1 MWDFSVSK
9 AFGAMVRTAPYL
21 IVRML
26 VYFGIA
32 LLYII
37 ATGGGGAIGHG
48 FTSFGDGDGA
58 GAFYGALV
66 GFGGASGFLYWA
78 REYILYLV
86 KAGHIAV
93 LTKIYDGEELPGG
106 RGQVDYGI
114 DIVKSNFK
122 EASILFGVDQLIKGV
137 LKIITG
143 TINKISMILPIPG
156 LQNLTKIVGSILTL
170 SLTYVDE
177 IILAYHFRSGSDNAW
192 ESAKDGLILYAQN
205 YGKMAKNAVWLW
217 LLMWILTIVIFA
229 FLLLPSL
236 AIIRAFPGDI
246 GGWAFVLSFLVA
258 WSFKAALLEPI
269 AIYALMQVYFKTIE
283 GQSPDAVWEERLEK
297 ASAKFRELKDKAA
310 GYISSKMP
318 GGGSRDSTAAHEAP
332 APE

>member
-1 MWDFSVSK
+1 MWDFSISK
-9 AFGAMVRTAPYL
+9 AFAAMARTAPYL
-21 IVRML
+21 IVRVL

-37 ATGGGGAIGHG
+37 ATGGGGAIGYG

-58 GAFYGALV
+58 GAFWGAMI

-93 LTKIYDGEELPGG
+93 LTKIYDGEKLPGG
-106 RGQVDYGI
+106 RGQVDYGVE
-114 DIVKSNFK
+114 IVKSNFK
-122 EASILFGVDQLIKGV
+122 EASVLFGVDQLIKGV

-156 LQNLTKIVGSILTL
+156 LQNLTKIIGSILTM

-177 IILAYHFRSGSDNAW
+177 IILAHHFRSGTDNAW
-192 ESAKDGLILYAQN
+192 ESAKNGLILYAQN
-205 YGKMAKNAVWLW
+205 YGKMVKNAIWLW
-217 LLMWILTIVIFA
+217 VLMWILTIVIFA

-246 GGWAFVLSFLVA
+246 GGWAFVLSFLIA
-258 WSFKAALLEPI
+258 WSVKAALLEPI
-269 AIYALMQVYFKTIE
+269 AIYSLMQVYFKTIE
-283 GQSPDAVWEERLEK
+283 GQEPDAVWEERLDK
-297 ASAKFRELKDKAA
+297 ASVKFRELKDKATSFV
-310 GYISSKMP
+310 SSKMP
-318 GGGSRDSTAAHEAP
+318 GKDSEEAAS
-332 APE
+332 

>member
-1 MWDFSVSK
+1 MSAMWDFSISK
-9 AFGAMVRTAPYL
+9 AFAAMARTLPYL
-21 IVRML
+21 IVR
-26 VYFGIA
+26 VIIYFGIA

-37 ATGGGGAIGHG
+37 ATGGGGAIGYG

-58 GAFYGALV
+58 GAFWGALI

-93 LTKIYDGEELPGG
+93 LTKFYDGEELPGG
-106 RGQVDYGI
+106 RGQVDYGVE
-114 DIVKSNFK
+114 IVKSNFK
-122 EASILFGVDQLIKGV
+122 EASVLFGVDQLIKGV

-143 TINKISMILPIPG
+143 TINKISMVLPIPG
-156 LQNLTKIVGSILTL
+156 LQNLTKVIGSILTM

-177 IILAYHFRSGSDNAW
+177 IILAHHFRSGADNVW

-205 YGKMAKNAVWLW
+205 YGKMVKNAIWLW
-217 LLMWILTIVIFA
+217 VLMWILTFVIFA

-246 GGWAFVLSFLVA
+246 GGWAFVLSFLIA
-258 WSFKAALLEPI
+258 WSVKAALLEPI
-269 AIYALMQVYFKTIE
+269 AIYSLMQVYFKTIE
-283 GQSPDAVWEERLEK
+283 GQEPDAVWEERLDK
-297 ASAKFRELKDKAA
+297 ASVKFRELKDKATSFV
-310 GYISSKMP
+310 SSKMP
-318 GGGSRDSTAAHEAP
+318 GKKSEEAAS
-332 APE
+332 